1 MLAWIGPWSALLAGR
16 GLVCAE
22 RVFQQQPNNLFFLF
36 FFFAILTSSFQRG
49 FEEGARVPL
58 DSAELFAGTAML
70 GETDA
75 ELSRLLL
82 RATFLL
88 APDVRLASNTT
99 P

>member
-1 MLAWIGPWSALLAGR
+1 MDKGHGHPLLAGR

-36 FFFAILTSSFQRG
+36 FFFAILTSSFSAASKRR
-49 FEEGARVPL
+49 ARPL
-58 DSAELFAGTAML
+58 APAELFAGTAML